1 MRREGM
7 SEAQEKWNMAAVIV
21 LMVVYL
27 IVTLYNS
34 ERLAAQAEK
43 MSSHPFEMV
52 VAGGE

>member
-27 IVTLYNS
+27 IVTL
-34 ERLAAQAEK
+34 
-43 MSSHPFEMV
+43 
-52 VAGGE
+52 

>member
-1 MRREGM
+1 
-7 SEAQEKWNMAAVIV
+7 MAAVIV

-34 ERLAAQAEK
+34 RRLAAQAEK

-52 VAGGE
+52 VTGGELKMCAKCGYG